1 MFLSPGNVLE
11 TVARCSIQSTGNY
24 VYDFVPREVS
34 NVVPGSS
41 FKQAAFKWHS
51 LKNFRLTL
59 SIKKQPFVAFRTRA
73 GARICN
79 AFMLCHKLP
88 KFPRQAEQVGMKPNK
103 GFADAYIGN

>member
-41 FKQAAFKWHS
+41 FKQAAFK
-51 LKNFRLTL
+51 
-59 SIKKQPFVAFRTRA
+59 
-73 GARICN
+73 
-79 AFMLCHKLP
+79 
-88 KFPRQAEQVGMKPNK
+88 
-103 GFADAYIGN
+103 